1 MTTRTLLNV
10 SDRDAFVRLLET
22 YKFPCT
28 VNVKK
33 GKDRTI
39 EQNRLQRL
47 WINEAVEQ
55 LGDETAEEKRAYCK
69 LHFGVPILR
78 AESEE
83 FAAAY
88 DKYIRPL
95 PYETKLAYMAV
106 PLDFPVS
113 RLMTTRQTHEYLER
127 IRGHFE
133 SQGVRLTIPDEPR
146 FVEDLA
152 GQPMEQEA

>member
-10 SDRDAFVRLLET
+10 SDREAFFRLVET

-28 VNVKK
+28 VNITK
-33 GKDRTI
+33 GKDRSI

-47 WINEAVEQ
+47 WMREIAEQ
-55 LGDETAEEKRAYCK
+55 LQDDTAEGYRAYCK

-78 AESEE
+78 AESDE
-83 FAAAY
+83 FCAAY

-113 RLMTTRQTHEYLER
+113 RLMTTRQCKQYLDAVHDEFTAR
-127 IRGHFE
+127 
-133 SQGVRLTIPDEPR
+133 GVRLTDPDER
-146 FVEDLA
+146 RA
-152 GQPMEQEA
+152 A

>member
-1 MTTRTLLNV
+1 MTTRVLLNKG
-10 SDRDAFVRLLET
+10 DRETFVRLLET

-28 VNVKK
+28 VNVVK

-47 WINEAVEQ
+47 WHNEAAEQ
-55 LGDETAEEKRAYCK
+55 LGDETAEQKRAYCK

-83 FAAAY
+83 FCAAY

-95 PYETKLAYMAV
+95 SYEAKLAFMAV
-106 PLDFPVS
+106 PLDFHVT
-113 RLMTTRQTHEYLER
+113 RIMTTKQKHDFLEQMR
-127 IRGHFE
+127 AHYEGL
-133 SQGVRLTIPDEPR
+133 GVRLTIPRSD
-146 FVEDLA
+146 
-152 GQPMEQEA
+152 EQEAA

>member
-10 SDRDAFVRLLET
+10 SDRAAFFALVES

-28 VNVKK
+28 VNVTK
-33 GKDRTI
+33 GKDRSI

-47 WINEAVEQ
+47 WLNEIAEQ
-55 LGDETAEEKRAYCK
+55 LGDDSAEGYRAYCK

-78 AESEE
+78 AENEK
-83 FAAAY
+83 FCAAY

-113 RLMTTRQTHEYLER
+113 RLMTTKQTTVYLDAIHTEYTG
-127 IRGHFE
+127 RGVKLTE
-133 SQGVRLTIPDEPR
+133 PGVILPD
-146 FVEDLA
+146 DKA
-152 GQPMEQEA
+152 A